1 MSIWKSVEPHYDLKA
16 IITQMIAVEAM
27 NLTLSAVE
35 GIRGV
40 GMLKAEALEV
50 VRTLSHAGFYKS
62 MTTHKSHQI
71 WQDVY
76 HADWRGKQLYV
87 KFQQAG
93 EYFIVSFK
101 ER

>member
-1 MSIWKSVEPHYDLKA
+1 MV
-16 IITQMIAVEAM
+16 AVEAM

-35 GIRGV
+35 GIRKT
-40 GMLKAEALEV
+40 GMVKAEALEV
-50 VRTLSHAGFYKS
+50 VRCLTGADFYKS
-62 MTTHKSHQI
+62 MTTYTSHKV

-76 HADWRGKQLYV
+76 HAEWRGKQLYV

-93 EYFIVSFK
+93 EYFVVSFK